1 MITQSCLCQ
10 ILEQPVPI
18 NESLLVPRVVNG
30 RPAQLGDVPYQIGF
44 KTLKSRV
51 QHIYSTFCGGVIIA
65 PSKLLSA
72 AHCFEAKQSA
82 CFSKSVIISGKA
94 LTRKFAVAGTLLND
108 EKYRADSSSGSQWRR
123 LKMVV
128 YPAKYKFPKH
138 DICVVITI
146 KPFFFNGNVAPI
158 PIASRFI
165 DYKGTCLVSGY
176 GRLSPAFSKQKLQ
189 SDKLMLADLDI
200 IPTYYCSRRHNR
212 NMRHFICTTNQV
224 SDTAQGDSGGP
235 LVCYKSGDPK
245 DLGKGVV
252 VGVPIKVDE
261 NHLVPRVVSGFPAKL
276 GDVPYQV
283 GFKTLQSRPLH
294 LYRTFCGGV
303 IIAPNKLLS
312 AAHCF
317 EINKSGREK
326 KSIIVPDYQL
336 TRKYAVAGSL
346 VNKQVYRTDNSE
358 DGQWR
363 KLKEAVYPS
372 DFMFPQNDICIVF
385 TIDPFTFNDYIS
397 SIPYASKYKDYK
409 GECLTSGY
417 GKLNKPFSEKKLKS
431 DKLMLANLAIIP
443 AYWCS
448 KKHRKNMRHFIC
460 TSDKV
465 TDVGKGDSGGPLV
478 CAKTGDP
485 NDKEYHL
492 SLIT

>member
-1 MITQSCLCQ
+1 MQMQAFACFHHNIYHYLFVFMITQSCLCQ

-252 VGVPIKVDE
+252 VGV
-261 NHLVPRVVSGFPAKL
+261 VSG
-276 GDVPYQV
+276 
-283 GFKTLQSRPLH
+283 SRKH
-294 LYRTFCGGV
+294 
-303 IIAPNKLLS
+303 
-312 AAHCF
+312 
-317 EINKSGREK
+317 
-326 KSIIVPDYQL
+326 
-336 TRKYAVAGSL
+336 AGSFFTR
-346 VNKQVYRTDNSE
+346 VSSFYKYIMSNKAD
-358 DGQWR
+358 
-363 KLKEAVYPS
+363 
-372 DFMFPQNDICIVF
+372 CISLTPYCLIF
-385 TIDPFTFNDYIS
+385 TTINYGFYLFCSCFIWLFFFS
-397 SIPYASKYKDYK
+397 SQ
-409 GECLTSGY
+409 
-417 GKLNKPFSEKKLKS
+417 
-431 DKLMLANLAIIP
+431 
-443 AYWCS
+443 
-448 KKHRKNMRHFIC
+448 
-460 TSDKV
+460 
-465 TDVGKGDSGGPLV
+465 
-478 CAKTGDP
+478 
-485 NDKEYHL
+485 
-492 SLIT
+492 